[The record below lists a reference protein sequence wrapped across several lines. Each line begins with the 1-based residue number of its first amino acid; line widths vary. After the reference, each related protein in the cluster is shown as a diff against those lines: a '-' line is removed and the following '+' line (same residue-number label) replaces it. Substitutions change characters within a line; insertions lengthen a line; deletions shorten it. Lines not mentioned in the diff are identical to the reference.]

1 MTDSP
6 SAIWLPC
13 GRHRLDLSYPRVM
26 GILNVTP
33 DSFSDGGRHVAIDDA
48 LRNAERML
56 EAGAAIIDVGGES
69 TRPGSQPV
77 STQQELDR
85 VAPVV
90 ERLVCE
96 LDALVSVDT
105 SNPDVMR
112 QAAQLGAGML
122 NDVRALQR
130 EGALEAA
137 LATGLPVC
145 LMHMQGEPRDMQQ
158 APHYDEPIE
167 EAVAGFLAAR
177 VAACEAAGLRP
188 ERLLLDPGFGF
199 GKPVEHNLRPLNR
212 LGRLPALA
220 LRLLD
225 DGWIIGVEDDVAVV
239 ANKIRFRRVRGSRN
253 AVQVIEQRSHIA
265 DATGAG
271 LEADRRLPGLDA
283 RIAQDT
289 FLGFARAPVVL
300 DLLVGAAGDAV
311 APGPAAVLVD
321 QHHTVLLAL
330 VGGAA
335 RGGGDA
341 RRGEAGVAEGGG
353 RKKGGGAGV
362 RGRVQPSQG
371 PKVPVLPSRLAGT

>member
-48 LRNAERML
+48 LRHAERML
-56 EAGAAIIDVGGES
+56 AEGAAIIDVGGES

-77 STQQELDR
+77 ATQEELDR

-112 QAAQLGAGML
+112 EAAQLGAGML

-137 LATGLPVC
+137 IGTGLPVC
-145 LMHMQGEPRDMQQ
+145 LMHMQGEPHDMQQ
-158 APHYDEPIE
+158 APLYDEPIE
-167 EAVAGFLAAR
+167 EAVSGFLAAR
-177 VAACEAAGLRP
+177 VAACEAAGLRR

-199 GKPVEHNLRPLNR
+199 GKTVEHNLRLLNR
-212 LGRLPALA
+212 MERLSALELPLLVGMSRKSMIGKVLGRP
-220 LRLLD
+220 
-225 DGWIIGVEDDVAVV
+225 VE
-239 ANKIRFRRVRGSRN
+239 
-253 AVQVIEQRSHIA
+253 E
-265 DATGAG
+265 
-271 LEADRRLPGLDA
+271 RLPGGLALASLAIERGA
-283 RIAQDT
+283 RILRVHD
-289 FLGFARAPVVL
+289 
-300 DLLVGAAGDAV
+300 VGPAMDAV
-311 APGPAAVLVD
+311 NMTWAVL
-321 QHHTVLLAL
+321 
-330 VGGAA
+330 
-335 RGGGDA
+335 R
-341 RRGEAGVAEGGG
+341 EGCEND
-353 RKKGGGAGV
+353 
-362 RGRVQPSQG
+362 
-371 PKVPVLPSRLAGT
+371 